1 MINVYSFGQIIG
13 RFFVLLLVFTFFGI
27 GQYAYAANQEKSMEM
42 TAEKTT
48 VDSDSSAQK
57 GFAYNPVGKRDP
69 FEPLVNQF
77 RQLGGGSEKVK
88 GPLEKF
94 ELGQFRL
101 LAMLLGKGTP
111 HAMVKA
117 PDGKSYIV
125 KPGDK
130 IGKLDGKIVRI
141 ETKVVDPVSR
151 SIISPDRIVIKEIG
165 FDPYT
170 NKQVVEYRYITM

>member
-1 MINVYSFGQIIG
+1 MLLLIFSVFGISPVDVYSAETIVTQD
-13 RFFVLLLVFTFFGI
+13 
-27 GQYAYAANQEKSMEM
+27 
-42 TAEKTT
+42 TATQSVEADKKKEF
-48 VDSDSSAQK
+48 S
-57 GFAYNPVGKRDP
+57 YNPVGKRDP
-69 FEPLVNQF
+69 FEPLINKF
-77 RQLGGGSEKVK
+77 RQAGGKPEKEK

-94 ELGQFRL
+94 DLGQFRL

-151 SIISPDRIVIKEIG
+151 SVVSPDRIVIKEIG